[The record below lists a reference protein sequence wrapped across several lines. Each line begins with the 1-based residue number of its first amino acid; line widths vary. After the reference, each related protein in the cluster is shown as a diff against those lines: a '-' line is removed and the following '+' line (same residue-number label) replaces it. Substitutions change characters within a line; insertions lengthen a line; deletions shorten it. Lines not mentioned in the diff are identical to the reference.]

1 MDTLKQAL
9 GWIVIGAITS
19 PFWGVLLWVLWEG
32 AVRPRLIPRAEIDSL
47 AAKML
52 ARHGGRAEEVAFN
65 EQHLAW
71 RNSKP
76 FEQGKWRRV
85 RKRIERLETSAKK

>member
-32 AVRPRLIPRAEIDSL
+32 TVRPRLIPRAEIDSL
-47 AAKML
+47 AAK
-52 ARHGGRAEEVAFN
+52 GGGGG
-65 EQHLAW
+65 L
-71 RNSKP
+71 
-76 FEQGKWRRV
+76 
-85 RKRIERLETSAKK
+85 